1 MSEEKSEQ
9 EQTPE
14 LSAHQLEKLEEQK
27 LRSKYPGG
35 LGTSNP
41 DRSLGGHSAFLQKRL
56 AKGQKF
62 FDSGDYQM
70 AKQKMGNINKPQLK
84 VAVPVNPYA
93 TGDAIPTPE
102 TVPIRKTSIIQQ
114 TKFTPNVG

>member
-56 AKGQKF
+56 AKGV
-62 FDSGDYQM
+62 SSHV
-70 AKQKMGNINKPQLK
+70 KMRLPNG
-84 VAVPVNPYA
+84 
-93 TGDAIPTPE
+93 
-102 TVPIRKTSIIQQ
+102 Q
-114 TKFTPNVG
+114 TKNG